1 MPPAYWCLLIGGLL
15 PYLAVGVAKFSSG
28 SGYDNARPRETE
40 AAMTGFRARAMGA
53 HHNSFE
59 AYLFFAAAVLTAGQ
73 LGYAGPRLDQ
83 LAISWVVLR
92 LVYVVVYCLGWSRL
106 RSLVWAAAMAV
117 VIAIFTLPLWS

>member
-15 PYLAVGVAKFSSG
+15 PYLAVGVAKFSPG

-40 AAMTGFRARAMGA
+40 AAMTGFRARAIGA

-59 AYLFFAAAVLTAGQ
+59 AYVLFAAAVLTAGQ
-73 LGYAGPRLDQ
+73 LGYAGSRLDQ

-92 LVYVVVYCLGWSRL
+92 LAYLVVYCLGWARL
-106 RSLVWAAAMAV
+106 RSLVWAGAMAV
-117 VIAIFTLPLWS
+117 VIAIFTLPLWI

>member
-15 PYLAVGVAKFSSG
+15 PYAAVGLAKFSPG

-40 AAMTGFRARAMGA
+40 AEMTGFRARAVSA

-59 AYLFFAAAVLTAGQ
+59 AFLLFAPAVLAAGQ
-73 LGYAGPRLDQ
+73 LGFAGPRLDQ

-92 LVYVVVYCLGWSRL
+92 LVYLAVYCLGWARL
-106 RSLVWAAAMAV
+106 RSVVWTAATAV
-117 VIAIFTLPLWS
+117 TVAIFTLPIWA